1 MRRERPLLKRDA
13 LGDRQHGIRRAEPTT
28 KSEIGMKLL
37 TMLMIAAAFALTGC
51 NTMSGLGE
59 DIQRGGD
66 KLENAADKRK

>member
-1 MRRERPLLKRDA
+1 
-13 LGDRQHGIRRAEPTT
+13 
-28 KSEIGMKLL
+28 MKLL

-66 KLENAADKRK
+66 KLLYRDQGLHRPEQMGMQPADGYAFRA